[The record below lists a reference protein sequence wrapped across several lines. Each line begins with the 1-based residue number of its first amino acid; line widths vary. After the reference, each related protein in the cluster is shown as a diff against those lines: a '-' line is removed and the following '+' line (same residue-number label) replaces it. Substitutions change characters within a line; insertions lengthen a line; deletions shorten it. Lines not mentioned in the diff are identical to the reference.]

1 MDLKENIEE
10 TFFIDPDSFE
20 TDPLDMPESLFNDA
34 PPAVKKAKGQGN
46 NLPPVKSLRSAI
58 SLADQVAFQ
67 SRLFRKDSSL
77 YQSTV
82 DHLDNLSTMAEAQA
96 YLADVFPEWDQNFD
110 DVRRFMA
117 AVSRKIRK

>member
-1 MDLKENIEE
+1 MDLKEKIEE

-20 TDPLDMPESLFNDA
+20 TDPPCMPESLFDDA
-34 PPAVKKAKGQGN
+34 PPAIKKSKQAGDS
-46 NLPPVKSLRSAI
+46 LPPVKSLRSAI

-82 DHLDNLSTMAEAQA
+82 DHLDKLSTMAEAQA
-96 YLADVFPEWDQNFD
+96 YLADVFPEWDQNSD
-110 DVRRFMA
+110 DVRRFMT
-117 AVSRKIRK
+117 AVRRKIRK